1 MINYDGADKLKK
13 FALMKNYMLKRLN
26 YMLSFILVFISFLL
40 VCLEL
45 KQFLNII
52 YKESLRLRKS

>member
-26 YMLSFILVFISFLL
+26 YMLNFILVFISFFL